1 MVLGMC
7 GKKTT
12 FSSKS
17 FSLLQ
22 LFKEENPNKLLN
34 IKCICYY
41 SVTELRTYCHV
52 SFKFCFKDFKH
63 C

>member
-7 GKKTT
+7 KKKKKT

-34 IKCICYY
+34 I
-41 SVTELRTYCHV
+41 
-52 SFKFCFKDFKH
+52 
-63 C
+63 